1 MRKLSL
7 DATARE
13 HLDRAR
19 QGGGRSATTVFG
31 GHEQSL
37 RQTVI
42 AMTAASEMQE
52 HESPGEAT
60 LQVLAGRVTLV
71 AGDDRWSGRTGDL
84 LIVPPTRHSLTADE
98 DAVVLLTVAKRS

>member
-13 HLDRAR
+13 QLDRAR
-19 QGGGRSATTVFG
+19 QSAGRSAITVFG

-42 AMTAASEMQE
+42 AMTSGAEMSE

-60 LQVLAGRVTLV
+60 LQVLSGRVTLV
-71 AGDDRWSGRTGDL
+71 AGTDRWSGRSGDL
-84 LIVPPTRHSLTADE
+84 IIIPPARHSLTADE
-98 DAVVLLTVAKRS
+98 DAVVMLTVAKRA

>member
-13 HLDRAR
+13 QLDRAR
-19 QGGGRSATTVFG
+19 QSAGRSAITVFG

-42 AMTAASEMQE
+42 AMT
-52 HESPGEAT
+52 
-60 LQVLAGRVTLV
+60 
-71 AGDDRWSGRTGDL
+71 SG
-84 LIVPPTRHSLTADE
+84 A
-98 DAVVLLTVAKRS
+98 